1 MKEVKKPGFS
11 RALILRH
18 RQEINAMLRFLV
30 VLLFCG
36 SWIFPA
42 GTQYAVVVGIST
54 FRDLPEQAWLEFA
67 TPMRVPM
74 PTS

>member
-1 MKEVKKPGFS
+1 MKELKKPGFS

-18 RQEINAMLRFLV
+18 RQEINTMLRFLV

-42 GTQYAVVVGIST
+42 GTQYAEVVVIST
-54 FRDLPEQAWLEFA
+54 FRDLHEQAWLDYA
-67 TPMRVPM
+67 HTDARAYADY
-74 PTS
+74 